1 MRSQL
6 RRATERYGSFNSK
19 MLSHALA
26 QLLDEEID
34 WEQSDDRVIGSLRGQ
49 NCGSNDDENMSML
62 DAVPESDGSKR
73 CGADLVSYKS
83 ERLGNS
89 SDPSEARLANDVD
102 VDGQDNS
109 ATNSLEEI
117 KKPDPIVIPEDF
129 LCPISLELM
138 RDPVIVATGQV

>member
-1 MRSQL
+1 
-6 RRATERYGSFNSK
+6 
-19 MLSHALA
+19 MLSHALV

-34 WEQSDDRVIGSLRGQ
+34 QGQLDNRVTGSLHVQ
-49 NCGSNDDENMSML
+49 NCGSIDDENMSKL
-62 DAVPESDGSKR
+62 DAVPDSDGSKS
-73 CGADLVSYKS
+73 CGADLISYKS

-89 SDPSEARLANDVD
+89 SDPSEACLANGIDVD
-102 VDGQDNS
+102 EQDNS

>member
-26 QLLDEEID
+26 QLVDEDID
-34 WEQSDDRVIGSLRGQ
+34 QAQSSNRVIGSLHVQ
-49 NCGSNDDENMSML
+49 NCGGIDDENMSKL
-62 DAVPESDGSKR
+62 DAIPESDGSKSY
-73 CGADLVSYKS
+73 GADLVSYKS

-89 SDPSEARLANDVD
+89 SDSSDID
-102 VDGQDNS
+102 VDGQDSS

-117 KKPDPIVIPEDF
+117 KKPDPIVVPEDF